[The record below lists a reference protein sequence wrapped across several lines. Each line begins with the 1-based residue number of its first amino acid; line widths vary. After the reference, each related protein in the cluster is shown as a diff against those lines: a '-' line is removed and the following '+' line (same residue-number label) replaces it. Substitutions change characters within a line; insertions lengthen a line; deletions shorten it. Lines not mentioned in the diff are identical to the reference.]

1 MSDSIPG
8 GPGAERTRTG
18 KGVGFGRS
26 VAFSAARGA
35 LLIGVA
41 VIIGIV
47 LLQVIDDGTSGPIGD
62 GGSSAAAGGTTN
74 TTAAS
79 SPDSGSSSTTSTTAA
94 SPAKPPAQVAVLV
107 LNGSGRP
114 GAATTQS
121 NALKAKG
128 YQTLIPADAT
138 DRQGSIVYFKPG
150 FDRECTTVAASV
162 DGAPKVE
169 AIPSPPPTG
178 SDTANCVVI
187 LGS

>member
-1 MSDSIPG
+1 MSDSTILPG
-8 GPGAERTRTG
+8 GQRVERTRTG

-35 LLIGVA
+35 GLIAIA
-41 VIIGIV
+41 VVIGIV

-62 GGSSAAAGGTTN
+62 GGSVSAGASDTTT
-74 TTAAS
+74 TTAAG
-79 SPDSGSSSTTSTTAA
+79 GSSSTTSTTAA
-94 SPAKPPAQVAVLV
+94 APVHPPAEVAVLV

-128 YQTLIPADAT
+128 YQTRTPADAPQRT
-138 DRQGSIVYFKPG
+138 GNIVYFKPG
-150 FDRECTTVAASV
+150 YDRECTTVAASV

-169 AIPSPPPTG
+169 AIPTPPPTG

-187 LGS
+187 LGT